1 MRVHS
6 TVKWLVVLAVLGY
19 APLSADAQSG
29 SNGGGFQ
36 GQGTVGFTAPV
47 SMTPQ
52 QELAQAEATVNYIST
67 SSQTVGNRLQQARQQ
82 KDVVKMLCLNDKL
95 SQIDVAARTVG
106 ERKAQLTAAVGR
118 NDVELSNH
126 EYTILTVIKQRVDQL
141 MTEANQCVGEEATS
155 TGASVT
161 FSEDPNLPGGDQTAP
176 PWGDTTTPG
185 GTGGNPLLP
194 TNPIPPPTVCSP
206 QK

>member
-1 MRVHS
+1 
-6 TVKWLVVLAVLGY
+6 LVVLGVLGY

-29 SNGGGFQ
+29 TSGGTVQ

-52 QELAQAEATVNYIST
+52 QELAQAEATVNYVST
-67 SSQTVGNRLQQARQQ
+67 SSQTVANRLQQARQQ

-95 SQIDVAARTVG
+95 SQIDVAARTVA
-106 ERKAQLTAAVGR
+106 ERKSQLTAAVGR
-118 NDVELSNH
+118 NDAELSNH

-206 QK
+206 QQ

>member
-1 MRVHS
+1 
-6 TVKWLVVLAVLGY
+6 LVVLAVLGY
-19 APLSADAQSG
+19 APLPADAQPGTLQG
-29 SNGGGFQ
+29 SGGGAVQ

-67 SSQTVGNRLQQARQQ
+67 SSQTVSTRLQEARQQ

-95 SQIDVAARTVG
+95 SQIDVAGRAVN

-161 FSEDPNLPGGDQTAP
+161 FTEDPNLPGGDQTVP
-176 PWGDTTTPG
+176 PWGVTTTPG
-185 GTGGNPLLP
+185 GNGGNPVLP
-194 TNPIPPPTVCSP
+194 PMPMSP
-206 QK
+206 EK